1 MGAAPCRPRA
11 GGGGGVP
18 ALRWGGPGVLR
29 VPADSSS
36 QGLMSQRIPRTLG
49 MLRNRPPQVRVRS
62 APTSTRSLRK
72 VRAPPPMSPLS
83 AEAREIP
90 GPGPPGFLLHP
101 LGFFIS
107 CQHVICIRC
116 CL

>member
-72 VRAPPPMSPLS
+72 VRAPPPCPLCQLKQGRS
-83 AEAREIP
+83 Q
-90 GPGPPGFLLHP
+90 GQDPPGF
-101 LGFFIS
+101 FFTPWVFS
-107 CQHVICIRC
+107 SPVSM
-116 CL
+116 